1 MSDSAPIETA
11 PVRLPPSLTRNPQLR
26 YCEPY
31 YYPYRTNVKARWI
44 GRQILEVIST
54 EFRDRSV
61 EYYKHALE
69 SGVTTVNG
77 KPAKPDLV
85 LKNGDRIENTVHR
98 HEPPITKSPVLVLHK
113 DEARQFIV
121 ISKPGSVPVHA
132 TGRYFKHT
140 VLELLKS
147 DHGITAYSVNRL
159 DRLTSGLMILATTGK
174 ASTGLAQEF
183 IKGHVKKEYL
193 ARVRGKFPEEEQ
205 TVDQSLLTVDR
216 QMGLVICTP
225 DGKDAKTIFKRM
237 FYDAERDQSVVHCR
251 PITGR
256 THQIRVHLQYLGY
269 PIVNDPLYGDSRVW
283 GPTIGKGGVDLTP
296 DADEDHHE
304 SAGPEDEASTLSS
317 QLARMRGEE
326 SLPSG
331 KIIPKA
337 GKTEQDLARLKKRL
351 KGELL
356 PRESEIEDDAV
367 GGSPIYLS
375 REAREVISKLR
386 RQKDEAEDWA
396 KWSEVMYRTKQATQ
410 DTSEGQTPSPVLQF
424 ASVPPGFC
432 PQCHI
437 PLAPDPAVEALFIY
451 LHAWRYT
458 TEVWGEFSTPLP
470 RWAEE
475 GWDGLVADADP
486 DAHPDVDVDPEDDG
500 NDATHGN
507 EQGLAEADTTTIAKV
522 ASEVGD
528 EKKDAV

>member
-1 MSDSAPIETA
+1 MSESVPTETA

-251 PITGR
+251 SDEAGDA
-256 THQIRVHLQYLGY
+256 HQIRVHLQYLGY
-269 PIVNDPLYGDSRVW
+269 PIVNDPLYGDPRVW

-296 DADEDHHE
+296 DADEDHHT
-304 SAGPEDEASTLSS
+304 SAGPDDEASTLSS
-317 QLARMRGEE
+317 QLARMRGE
-326 SLPSG
+326 
-331 KIIPKA
+331 
-337 GKTEQDLARLKKRL
+337 D
-351 KGELL
+351 
-356 PRESEIEDDAV
+356 
-367 GGSPIYLS
+367 PIYLS

-410 DTSEGQTPSPVLQF
+410 ETSEGESLVESRLFLNLSGKNRTMFVELATTYDGGSSSTSCQTPSPVLQF

-458 TEVWGEFSTPLP
+458 TEVWGEFSTPL
-470 RWAEE
+470 
-475 GWDGLVADADP
+475 
-486 DAHPDVDVDPEDDG
+486 
-500 NDATHGN
+500 
-507 EQGLAEADTTTIAKV
+507 
-522 ASEVGD
+522 
-528 EKKDAV
+528 